1 MATRASRSRSRV
13 RRVRALAGSVES
25 ARVEAF
31 GRPQAEAAVDRTVRV
46 VAEGDSWFSYVPPTD
61 VLACLRKRL
70 WDGWKY
76 DVADR
81 AKAGATLN
89 DMVYGRDIIDTY
101 QLIEQ
106 HRPEVILFSGG
117 GNDIAG
123 GELYVLLYNKKAIEP
138 NAGIPHVNRNILKG
152 LVDEVFSTAFRDLLG
167 LLRFKLRQ
175 VGTPNVPILFHGY
188 AYAIPDGRGWLG
200 GWGPLP
206 GPWLDPGLTRKGYH
220 RKNDATVRTA
230 IVKELID
237 AFNEML
243 EAVVARDPHAH
254 YVNLR
259 GTLTNSQWDN
269 ELHPT
274 TAGFLAVTRKIERKL
289 RTVVSGA

>member
-1 MATRASRSRSRV
+1 MAKRAGRNRSRV
-13 RRVRALAGSVES
+13 RRVKALAGSIES

-31 GRPQAEAAVDRTVRV
+31 GRPRPEATVDRTVRV
-46 VAEGDSWFSYVPPTD
+46 VAEGDSWFSYIPPTD

-70 WDGWKY
+70 WNGWQY

-101 QLIEQ
+101 QLIED

-123 GELYVLLYNKKAIEP
+123 GELYVLLYNKKAIEM
-138 NAGIPHVNRNILKG
+138 NAGVPNVNRNILKG
-152 LVDEVFSTAFRDLLG
+152 LVDEVFGTAYRDLLA

-175 VGTPNVPILFHGY
+175 AGTPDVPIVFHGY
-188 AYAIPDGRGWLG
+188 DYAIADGRGWLG

-206 GPWLDPGLTRKGYH
+206 GPWLDPSLTRKAYH
-220 RKNDATVRTA
+220 RRDDATIRRRIVR
-230 IVKELID
+230 ELID
-237 AFNEML
+237 AFNDML
-243 EAVVARDPHAH
+243 AAVAA
-254 YVNLR
+254 
-259 GTLTNSQWDN
+259 
-269 ELHPT
+269 
-274 TAGFLAVTRKIERKL
+274 
-289 RTVVSGA
+289 

>member
-1 MATRASRSRSRV
+1 MAKRPSRRRSRV
-13 RRVRALAGSVES
+13 HRVRALAGSIES

-61 VLACLRKRL
+61 VLACLRNRL

-101 QLIEQ
+101 QLIEE
-106 HRPEVILFSGG
+106 HRPEVLLFSGG

-123 GELYVLLYNKKAIEP
+123 GELYVLLYNKKAIEL
-138 NAGIPHVNRNILKG
+138 NAGIPRINRNILKG
-152 LVDEVFSTAFRDLLG
+152 LVDEVFSTAYRDLLG

-175 VGTPNVPILFHGY
+175 VGTPNVPILLHGY
-188 AYAIPDGRGWLG
+188 DYAIPDGRGWLG

-206 GPWLDPGLTRKGYH
+206 GPWLDPSLTRKGYH
-220 RKNDATVRTA
+220 RRTDATIRRV

-237 AFNEML
+237 AFNGML
-243 EAVVARDPHAH
+243 EAVVAREPHTH
-254 YVNLR
+254 FVDLR
-259 GTLTNSQWDN
+259 GTLADSQWDN

-274 TAGFLAVTRKIERKL
+274 KTGFLAVTQKIERKIRAAVA
-289 RTVVSGA
+289 RT